1 MRALKSL
8 GPFGFFFLIMGFI
21 RAPTSCLFS
30 YKLYA
35 RIFTGDSLPF
45 LGSFSGFAVCS
56 FLVRNKKVMFFLR
69 FYVRELGQDLR
80 DIMED
85 RQSIAQDLHK
95 MKTVIAGILDE
106 HSQARTIIWP
116 TFDARRILSTLQQ
129 LLDEVEANY

>member
-1 MRALKSL
+1 
-8 GPFGFFFLIMGFI
+8 
-21 RAPTSCLFS
+21 
-30 YKLYA
+30 
-35 RIFTGDSLPF
+35 
-45 LGSFSGFAVCS
+45 
-56 FLVRNKKVMFFLR
+56 MFFLR

-85 RQSIAQDLHK
+85 RQSIAEDLHK

-106 HSQARTIIWP
+106 HRQEPIWP

>member
-1 MRALKSL
+1 
-8 GPFGFFFLIMGFI
+8 
-21 RAPTSCLFS
+21 
-30 YKLYA
+30 
-35 RIFTGDSLPF
+35 
-45 LGSFSGFAVCS
+45 
-56 FLVRNKKVMFFLR
+56 MFFLR